1 MSLEYLGQGRVSRGQ
16 CQGANR
22 SNEYL
27 NTLLWVEDNLVII
40 VIIITLLASKVMK
53 EGIVFVRV

>member
-27 NTLLWVEDNLVII
+27 NTLLWVEDNIVI
-40 VIIITLLASKVMK
+40 VIIITLLASKVVN
-53 EGIVFVRV
+53 EGIVFVGV